1 MVTKW
6 LERWFCLE
14 KSLQLIHNPM
24 RISPKNILIVDD
36 EEEIRR
42 LLRLS
47 LDKYGYRITEASTA
61 IEAKRSARE
70 DPPQLVICDLQL
82 QESDGFELIRELRV
96 RLPGVPTILLTGVLF
111 DPKVVASQIEGLV
124 NAYIPK
130 PTKLNKIVEE
140 IQRLL
145 GDLPAPDAAPAQ

>member
-1 MVTKW
+1 
-6 LERWFCLE
+6 
-14 KSLQLIHNPM
+14 M
-24 RISPKNILIVDD
+24 RISPKNILVVDD
-36 EEEIRR
+36 EEVIRR
-42 LLRLS
+42 LLRLT
-47 LDKYGYRITEASTA
+47 LVKYGYRITEASTA
-61 IEAKRSARE
+61 VEAKRLARE

-82 QESDGFELIRELRV
+82 QESDGFELIRELKV

-145 GDLPAPDAAPAQ
+145 GDLPAPDTAPAQ